1 MRDIDDKGG
10 VLKKPVT
17 ALFSGVQAFQ
27 REAEIMA
34 KSKIFRLTFWK
45 CPSRGGEMDVFA
57 IFARR

>member
-34 KSKIFRLTFWK
+34 KSKIFRSPLEK
-45 CPSRGGEMDVFA
+45 RPSRGGEMDVFA